1 MESPFTYNTIAI
13 GSDFLSRKKDVSH
26 LASLIADGRHAVI
39 YEPPR
44 TGKNSLVNMA
54 LNQFEGN
61 AGYDITHISLI
72 DIIDPEDF
80 LHRMEEVYSLPP
92 EPRHI
97 VYIEEFQNILR
108 IRDWDRMLHVM
119 EKEWQKP
126 GTPIYIISGSGI
138 NAMKLIFEEKKF
150 FYRMF
155 ERVRLSPIDERV
167 ISDHITRTFQK
178 VGRVIEP
185 HQTEYIYNITDGHPW
200 YIWQLAECCF
210 NLTKGY
216 LSDNMLA
223 EAVDTLLY
231 THAIRFQETVD
242 NLSRYQ
248 LYLLRAI
255 FDGVTK
261 VSSSSIINKYSLN
274 SSANVHR
281 VKEALTKKE
290 VVIFETQDSPRIIDP
305 IFRVWLDRYY
315 FKTNKTLQD
324 K

>member
-1 MESPFTYNTIAI
+1 MAEARHTYLYHI
-13 GSDFLSRKKDVSH
+13 GVENH
-26 LASLIADGRHAVI
+26 
-39 YEPPR
+39 
-44 TGKNSLVNMA
+44 
-54 LNQFEGN
+54 
-61 AGYDITHISLI
+61 
-72 DIIDPEDF
+72 
-80 LHRMEEVYSLPP
+80 
-92 EPRHI
+92 
-97 VYIEEFQNILR
+97 
-108 IRDWDRMLHVM
+108 
-119 EKEWQKP
+119 
-126 GTPIYIISGSGI
+126 
-138 NAMKLIFEEKKF
+138 AMKLIFEEKKF